1 MYSCKFHSYDVFYQG
16 MVTKIIYSNL
26 RYSIVYSLTSE
37 DTTFALSKKS
47 ENYMWIYLGSD
58 RAS

>member
-16 MVTKIIYSNL
+16 GVVTKIIYSNL

-47 ENYMWIYLGSD
+47 ENHM
-58 RAS
+58 